1 MKGMKEIRTMNK
13 KEIEVVR
20 TMGKKEIE
28 VCDFL
33 NQLEEHEIYPLVRFL
48 DIDWFIEILYDK
60 EKGTAD
66 MELLNIYYCEIAEE
80 IWNIMEK
87 KHCTIDDLITGIE
100 KEMLLIRIEVL
111 EDQVEELMERLKK

>member
-100 KEMLLIRIEVL
+100 KEMLLIRIEYL

>member
-111 EDQVEELMERLKK
+111 EDQVEELMERLGK